1 MDEYKELAALIDSY
15 RMKIVDFNRFENYY
29 IYIDFDYL
37 NETLQESLKTLDRI
51 VKNELSKK
59 FLKVYSDYFMVS
71 LEIEPVFEDIL
82 FEIDKLK
89 GLYKEL
95 EKYSN
100 DTALQIYR
108 AIIKKIVKDIEIF
121 FIKLENLILK
131 GGEGKLDLE
140 INIACEAAL
149 LAKHLSKKSS
159 FALENFLLGLGL
171 GWFFFSDEE

>member
-1 MDEYKELAALIDSY
+1 MDEYRELAALIDSY
-15 RMKIVDFNRFENYY
+15 RMKIVDFERFENYY
-29 IYIDFDYL
+29 IYIDYDYL
-37 NETLQESLKTLDRI
+37 NETLQKSLEVLERI

-59 FLKVYSDYFMVS
+59 FLKNYSDYFMAS
-71 LEIEPVFEDIL
+71 LEIEPSLEDIL

-121 FIKLENLILK
+121 FIKLENIILK
-131 GGEGKLDLE
+131 GGEGEVDLE

-149 LAKHLSKKSS
+149 LAKHLNKKSS
-159 FALENFLLGLGL
+159 FALENFLLGLGF

>member
-1 MDEYKELAALIDSY
+1 MDEYRELATLIDSY
-15 RMKIVDFNRFENYY
+15 RMKIVDFEGFENYY
-29 IYIDFDYL
+29 IYIDYNYL
-37 NETLQESLKTLDRI
+37 NETLQKSLEDIERI

-59 FLKVYSDYFMVS
+59 FLKVYTDYLTAS
-71 LEIEPVFEDIL
+71 LEIKPLLEDIL

-100 DTALQIYR
+100 NTALQIYR
-108 AIIKKIVKDIEIF
+108 AVIKKIVKDVEIF

-131 GGEGKLDLE
+131 GGEGELDLE

-149 LAKHLSKKSS
+149 LAKHLNKKSS
-159 FALENFLLGLGL
+159 FALENFLLGLGF

>member
-1 MDEYKELAALIDSY
+1 MNEYRELAALIDSY
-15 RMKIVDFNRFENYY
+15 RMKIVDFERFENYY
-29 IYIDFDYL
+29 IYIDYNYL
-37 NETLQESLKTLDRI
+37 NETLQKSLEEIERI

-59 FLKVYSDYFMVS
+59 FLKNYSDYFMAS
-71 LEIEPVFEDIL
+71 LEIEPSLEDIL

-100 DTALQIYR
+100 DIALRIYR
-108 AIIKKIVKDIEIF
+108 AIIKKIVKDVEIF

-131 GGEGKLDLE
+131 GGEGELDLE

-149 LAKHLSKKSS
+149 LVKHLNKKDS
-159 FALENFLLGLGL
+159 FGNL
-171 GWFFFSDEE
+171 